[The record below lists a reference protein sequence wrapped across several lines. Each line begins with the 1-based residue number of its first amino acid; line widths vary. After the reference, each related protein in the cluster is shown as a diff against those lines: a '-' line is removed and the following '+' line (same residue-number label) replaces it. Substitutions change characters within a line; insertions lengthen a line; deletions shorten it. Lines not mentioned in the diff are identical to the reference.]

1 MLGFYILEFLL
12 ILALFFIYFVPS
24 IIAYSNEHRNV
35 LAIFV
40 LNLFLGYTLVGWVL
54 ALIWAVY
61 KEPEKIVSKKT
72 SKRKK

>member
-1 MLGFYILEFLL
+1 MAFFLEFLL
-12 ILALFFIYFVPS
+12 IVSLFFIYFVPT
-24 IIAYSNEHRNV
+24 IVAYSNNHRNV

-40 LNLFLGYTLVGWVL
+40 LNLFLGYTLVGWVF

>member
-1 MLGFYILEFLL
+1 MAFFLDFL
-12 ILALFFIYFVPS
+12 FILALFFIYFVPS
-24 IIAYSNEHRNV
+24 IIAYANNHRNV

-61 KEPEKIVSKKT
+61 KEPQKIVSNKT
-72 SKRKK
+72 SRKK